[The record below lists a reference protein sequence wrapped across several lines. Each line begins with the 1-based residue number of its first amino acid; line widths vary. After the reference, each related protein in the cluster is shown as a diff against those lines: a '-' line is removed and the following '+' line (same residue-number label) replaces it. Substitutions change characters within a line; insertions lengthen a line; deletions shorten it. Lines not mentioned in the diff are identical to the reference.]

1 METLIDTPPAPPAPA
16 PSPTPVSAPPALEKA
31 PGPGPSPTPAPS
43 PSPAPAPAEP
53 TDWRAAVL
61 GELPADADEKTKA
74 EHDAMTKLAAR
85 YNSPK
90 EVIKALRAANVKI
103 SSGAVKTAL
112 PKDASDA
119 QLKEWREEN
128 GIPHKPEDYKLDLG
142 DGVVM
147 DEEDKGLV
155 AGFLQSLHKE
165 NAPPAIV
172 NAAVKSYLAM
182 REEEVAA
189 MVAVNEETAK
199 AARVAL
205 TEEWGAKDFQ
215 ANIDGIATMLNA
227 AGADV
232 MKAFQDAVGVD
243 GVKLLAKAPI
253 VRWLAQH
260 ARETG
265 FVGATLSYG
274 ADGGAAMEDR
284 IAAIQKIQQE
294 KPNDYYSNPRL
305 QEELA
310 GLLVAKKRHSEK
322 R

>member
-1 METLIDTPPAPPAPA
+1 
-16 PSPTPVSAPPALEKA
+16 
-31 PGPGPSPTPAPS
+31 
-43 PSPAPAPAEP
+43 
-53 TDWRAAVL
+53 VL
-61 GELPADADEKTKA
+61 GELPADADDKAKA
-74 EHDAMTKLAAR
+74 EHEAMTKLAAR

-90 EVIKALRAANVKI
+90 EVIKALRAANIKI

-112 PKDASDA
+112 PKDANEA

-128 GIPHKPEDYKLDLG
+128 GIPHKPEDYKLELG
-142 DGVVM
+142 NGVVL
-147 DEEDKGLV
+147 DEDDKGLV
-155 AGFLQSLHKE
+155 AGFLQSMHKQ

-189 MVAVNEETAK
+189 MVAANEETVK
-199 AARVAL
+199 ASRVAL
-205 TEEWGAKDFQ
+205 TEEWGAKDCQ
-215 ANIDGIATMLNA
+215 ANLDGIKTMLNA
-227 AGADV
+227 AGSDV
-232 MKAFQDAVGVD
+232 MTAFQEAAGVD

-253 VRWLAQH
+253 LRWLGQH

-284 IAAIQKIQQE
+284 ITAIQKIQQE

-305 QEELA
+305 QEELS

-322 R
+322 K